1 VISGAATISE
11 TVEALR
17 LGVFDFIEKPFS
29 RERLRTA
36 VRNALSRASLEGEV
50 DALRAALGEGELVG
64 RSSAM
69 VALRDR
75 IAAVAPTD
83 ATVLVRGESGTGK
96 ELVAAA
102 LHRLSRRSKGPFVKV
117 NCAAMSPSLVEDELF
132 GHVRGAFTDARAA
145 KAGLFEEA
153 HGGTLLL
160 DEVGDM
166 EPGLQSRLLRVLED
180 GKVRRSAT
188 PGGRVDVRV
197 IARRPT

>member
-83 ATVLVRGESGTGK
+83 ATVLVRRGRTGK
-96 ELVAAA
+96 ELVARSPPAD
-102 LHRLSRRSKGPFVKV
+102 RRSKGR
-117 NCAAMSPSLVEDELF
+117 SSGQLRPSLPGGGRAL
-132 GHVRGAFTDARAA
+132 RPRARAFYRP
-145 KAGLFEEA
+145 GRRSRPLREA

-160 DEVGDM
+160 ARSGTW
-166 EPGLQSRLLRVLED
+166 SRPAVAACCGSSG

-188 PGGRVDVRV
+188 PVEAAVDVR
-197 IARRPT
+197 